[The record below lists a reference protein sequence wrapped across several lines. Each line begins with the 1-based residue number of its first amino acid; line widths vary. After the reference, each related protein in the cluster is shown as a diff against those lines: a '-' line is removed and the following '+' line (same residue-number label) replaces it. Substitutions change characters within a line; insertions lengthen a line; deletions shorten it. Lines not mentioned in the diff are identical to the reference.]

1 MFLRTDQEHYRTS
14 SQYFCGLS
22 QFCSRG
28 FMSLPD
34 DLQLLYL
41 LTLVP
46 GVQEVVAAV
55 ARGGAEAAAAVARAV
70 PLPLQ
75 ATPPDPAPAPPRV
88 TRVTR
93 AA

>member
-1 MFLRTDQEHYRTS
+1 MQHLNTLH
-14 SQYFCGLS
+14 
-22 QFCSRG
+22 
-28 FMSLPD
+28 
-34 DLQLLYL
+34 L

-46 GVQEVVAAV
+46 VRGVQEVVAAV
-55 ARGGAEAAAAVARAV
+55 ARGGAEAAAAVTRAV

-93 AA
+93 ATREVEARAQAERFVKQTRFAPGA

>member
-1 MFLRTDQEHYRTS
+1 
-14 SQYFCGLS
+14 
-22 QFCSRG
+22 
-28 FMSLPD
+28 MSLPD
-34 DLQLLYL
+34 DLVLLTL

-46 GVQEVVAAV
+46 GVEEVVAAV

-93 AA
+93 AAREVETRAQAERFVKQTRFAPGA